1 MFKENIENTKVNLNG
16 RILKSFC
23 VLVSSCAAFAVFFLS
38 SMSCLY
44 LLIID
49 TELLGS
55 LGVFNSSYIHASVCA
70 FAVVEN
76 IILFMLY
83 IYLRL
88 KKDIYFCLFEDGL
101 DIKLSLSH
109 VYQAVCVYFSKTVR
123 KCVSFLFFLCPATI
137 VSYIFYSLL
146 QNGIS
151 YSLLILILVS
161 DFVLLITG
169 VYSYA
174 VYIQKYELIP
184 YVLIKFKYKKIKAIF
199 DMSEKLMEGN
209 CRKLLK
215 LKLCNIPKKLLCL
228 LILPAVYY
236 LPYCKALET
245 DLILAKEKPYL
256 RKHANT
262 EKSVVFYFKPLKET

>member
-1 MFKENIENTKVNLNG
+1 MFKENMENTKIDLHG
-16 RILKSFC
+16 RVLKSFFVIMC
-23 VLVSSCAAFAVFFLS
+23 SYSSFAVFLLSCVSCFYLLIVNTEFLS
-38 SMSCLY
+38 SVG
-44 LLIID
+44 I
-49 TELLGS
+49 
-55 LGVFNSSYIHASVCA
+55 FNNSFIHAAVCA
-70 FAVVEN
+70 LAVLEN
-76 IILFMLY
+76 VILFMIY

-88 KKDIYFCLFEDGL
+88 KKDTYFNFFEDAI
-101 DIKLSLSH
+101 DIKISLSQ
-109 VYQAVCVYFSKTVR
+109 VYQALCVYFVKTVR
-123 KCVSFLFFLCPATI
+123 KCISFLFFLGPAI
-137 VSYIFYSLL
+137 IISYIIYSLL

-151 YSLLILILVS
+151 YLQLILFLVS

-169 VYSYA
+169 GYSYA
-174 VYIQKYELIP
+174 VYIQKYEMIS

-236 LPYCKALET
+236 LPYCKALES
-245 DLILAKEKPYL
+245 DLVSAKEKPYL
-256 RKHANT
+256 RKFANT

>member
-1 MFKENIENTKVNLNG
+1 MFKENMKNTKINLQG
-16 RILKSFC
+16 RLLKSFF
-23 VLVSSCAAFAVFFLS
+23 VIVSSFASFAIFLLS
-38 SMSCLY
+38 CISCLY

-49 TELLGS
+49 TEFLSNSGL
-55 LGVFNSSYIHASVCA
+55 FNSSYIHASVCA

-88 KKDIYFCLFEDGL
+88 KKDIYFCFFEDGL
-101 DIKLSLSH
+101 DIKISLSH
-109 VYQAVCVYFSKTVR
+109 VYQAVCVYFVKTVR
-123 KCVSFLFFLCPATI
+123 KCISFLVFLCPAII
-137 VSYIFYSLL
+137 VSCIIYSLL
-146 QNGIS
+146 QNGTS
-151 YSLLILILVS
+151 YSLLILFFVS

-174 VYIQKYELIP
+174 VYIQKYEMIS

-215 LKLCNIPKKLLCL
+215 LKLCNIPEKLLCL
-228 LILPAVYY
+228 LILPAVYC
-236 LPYCKALET
+236 LPYCKALES
-245 DLILAKEKPYL
+245 DFISAKEKPYL
-256 RKHANT
+256 RKFANT
-262 EKSVVFYFKPLKET
+262 EKAVVFYFKPLKET